1 MDSRFDSE
9 TIELRRLST
18 RPCQTGTFFTILRLH
33 DPHGAATAG
42 LAHITRFSHPTMASS
57 TWVPQRSVAETQAIL
72 DAPESLLET
81 ETRVIDNKVQRVYKK
96 LWPTIRDF
104 WLWSAARTGN
114 ADKTYVVFEKQRY
127 TYQQMFDRSVKA
139 AAVFRDV
146 YGIKKGDKVAICSR
160 NNPEYLVAFWA
171 CHFLGAITVL
181 VNAWLPTTPLLHCF
195 TLTEC
200 KLVMLDAERADLLEP
215 VVKQLGAAGTVVID
229 SHEGKGSWD
238 GMASWNAVMDRY
250 TGDARSV
257 LATKVELLPE
267 DDAVIFFTS
276 VRSMSSFCFQ
286 MPSLPWSQTTGL
298 PKGVLSTHRQYM
310 TNTLTVR
317 YPLCFCVTASLHG
330 QQAFSARARCM
341 VRRGEAMPVL
351 DPNASQQVML
361 APSPFFHVVGVS
373 HTSRRLSF
381 PGMLTPE
388 QLTTLV
394 MIGTFSGAK
403 LVLIRKWNVKE
414 AIRLAVAE
422 NVTYFGGVPSLSA
435 DIIESELSKMGIAL
449 DTLALGGAAVPAELA
464 KRAHAA
470 FPILYYFT
478 HPTGCRYGL
487 TETNGAA
494 TLFSGEDYVARPDSC
509 GVLPPVGD
517 VLIVKDGKAVPHGQL
532 GEIWLRG
539 PNIMKGYYRDPGKLI
554 LTGDVGMQDE
564 EGFIYIRDRI
574 KDIIIRGG
582 ENVDST
588 TVENALFLEGVLEVA
603 AVGVPDKRLGELVT
617 AFVALKDGFEGRWSE
632 QTILAAARTKLPS
645 FAVPVMI
652 LFKNDLPH
660 NAAGKIVK
668 SDLREIAAKEWL
680 NRSAGRAATAKL

>member
-42 LAHITRFSHPTMASS
+42 SHTSPGFSHPTMASS

-215 VVKQLGAAGTVVID
+215 GVKQL
-229 SHEGKGSWD
+229 GSWD

-310 TNTLTVR
+310 TNTLT
-317 YPLCFCVTASLHG
+317 
-330 QQAFSARARCM
+330 AFSARARCM

-373 HTSRRLSF
+373 HTSRRPFLPRDANARTVNNIS
-381 PGMLTPE
+381 
-388 QLTTLV
+388 
-394 MIGTFSGAK
+394 GTFSGAK

-414 AIRLAVAE
+414 AIRFVYPRSFGLHDPLITPTLDSLAVAE
-422 NVTYFGGVPSLSA
+422 NVNYFGGVPSLSA

-449 DTLALGGAAVPAELA
+449 DTLALGGAAVLRNWLSE
-464 KRAHAA
+464 RM
-470 FPILYYFT
+470 
-478 HPTGCRYGL
+478 
-487 TETNGAA
+487 
-494 TLFSGEDYVARPDSC
+494 RP
-509 GVLPPVGD
+509 
-517 VLIVKDGKAVPHGQL
+517 
-532 GEIWLRG
+532 
-539 PNIMKGYYRDPGKLI
+539 
-554 LTGDVGMQDE
+554 
-564 EGFIYIRDRI
+564 
-574 KDIIIRGG
+574 
-582 ENVDST
+582 
-588 TVENALFLEGVLEVA
+588 
-603 AVGVPDKRLGELVT
+603 
-617 AFVALKDGFEGRWSE
+617 
-632 QTILAAARTKLPS
+632 
-645 FAVPVMI
+645 
-652 LFKNDLPH
+652 
-660 NAAGKIVK
+660 
-668 SDLREIAAKEWL
+668 
-680 NRSAGRAATAKL
+680 